1 MLEKLSDQIRDCY
14 AHAAECARKAA
25 AQTDPQLKQDFL
37 DMERRW
43 LTLAKSYE
51 LSQRLD
57 DFSDEA
63 GRRAGRLPN
72 LARSKPGDQE

>member
-1 MLEKLSDQIRDCY
+1 MLNNLSEQIRDCY
-14 AHAAECARKAA
+14 AHAEECARKAA
-25 AQTDPQLKQDFL
+25 DQTDPQLKQDFL

-51 LSQRLD
+51 LSERLE

-72 LARSKPGDQE
+72 PTGRRAKDHD

>member
-43 LTLAKSYE
+43 ITLAKSYE
-51 LSQRLD
+51 LSERLD
-57 DFSDEA
+57 DFSDKA
-63 GRRAGRLPN
+63 GRRVGRSPN
-72 LARSKPGDQE
+72 LIESKPGDQE

>member
-1 MLEKLSDQIRDCY
+1 MLNSLSEHIRDCY
-14 AHAAECARKAA
+14 AHAEDCARKAA
-25 AQTDPQLKQDFL
+25 AQTDSQLKQDFL

-63 GRRAGRLPN
+63 GRRVGRSPN
-72 LARSKPGDQE
+72 PQAKAPDQD